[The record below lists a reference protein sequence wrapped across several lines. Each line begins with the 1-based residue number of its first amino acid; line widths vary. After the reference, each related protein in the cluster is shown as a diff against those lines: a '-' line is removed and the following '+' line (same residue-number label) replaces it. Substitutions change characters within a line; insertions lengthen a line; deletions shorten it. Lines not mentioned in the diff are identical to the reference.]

1 MNIQLNVTSLLIPLV
16 FSNSFISVLIIRIV
30 ICNKTDFFTS
40 YMYINQTSIIMREDN
55 RTVMLMHLSQ
65 LLDFITG
72 VGGLIV
78 PLIIWLVKKD
88 EIYALDKHGKAVINF
103 QLSMILLGIVAI
115 PLILLLGLGLV
126 ILFAIP
132 FVIGI
137 FAILNAIK
145 ASNGEH
151 PYYPLTIQFLK

>member
-1 MNIQLNVTSLLIPLV
+1 
-16 FSNSFISVLIIRIV
+16 
-30 ICNKTDFFTS
+30 
-40 YMYINQTSIIMREDN
+40 MREDN
-55 RTVMLMHLSQ
+55 KTVMLMHLSQ

-78 PLIIWLVKKD
+78 PLIIWLVKRD

-103 QLSMILLGIVAI
+103 QLSMLLLGIIAI
-115 PLILLLGLGLV
+115 PLVLLLGLGII
-126 ILFAIP
+126 ILLAIP
-132 FVIGI
+132 FIIGI

-151 PYYPLTIQFLK
+151 PYYPLTIEFLK